1 MKHKPKAIFE
11 YLPPPVDEWEVP
23 RNRVL
28 IKEEIGV
35 GEFGA
40 VYLAQAT
47 IGLLRSVMMD
57 VPCGWGS

>member
-40 VYLAQAT
+40 VYSAQAT
-47 IGLLRSVMMD
+47 IGLLFSQQ
-57 VPCGWGS
+57 